1 MEPQAESISDMCS
14 HMTYSQIYDYLE
26 VQIPEEVMYYP
37 YAVAGSYDQMIHKA
51 MDNNNISMVKALIN
65 YRDNMND
72 REKKIKELNEFIR
85 NNSHK
90 FQEQL

>member
-26 VQIPEEVMYYP
+26 VQIPEEVMYCP
-37 YAVAGSYDQMIHKA
+37 YNGSYNQMLNEA
-51 MDNNNISMVKALIN
+51 VRERNISIVKSLIY
-65 YRDNMND
+65 YRDAMNE
-72 REKKIKELNEFIR
+72 REKKIKELNEFIQ

-90 FQEQL
+90 FQEKA

>member
-14 HMTYSQIYDYLE
+14 HMTYSQIYDSFE
-26 VQIPEEVMYYP
+26 VQIPEEVMYCP
-37 YAVAGSYDQMIHKA
+37 YNGSYDQMIHKA
-51 MDNNNISMVKALIN
+51 MDDNNISMVRSLIY
-65 YRDNMND
+65 YRDNMMI
-72 REKKIKELNEFIR
+72 REKKIKELNEFIQ

>member
-26 VQIPEEVMYYP
+26 VQIPEEVMYCP
-37 YAVAGSYDQMIHKA
+37 YNGSYDQMIHKA
-51 MDNNNISMVKALIN
+51 IDDNNISMVKALIN
-65 YRDNMND
+65 YRDNMVT
-72 REKKIKELNEFIR
+72 REKKIKELNDFIQ

>member
-1 MEPQAESISDMCS
+1 MEPQAESIADMCS

-26 VQIPEEVMYYP
+26 VQIPEEVMYCP
-37 YAVAGSYDQMIHKA
+37 YNGSYDQMIHKA
-51 MDNNNISMVKALIN
+51 MDDNNISMVKSLIYYRDNIN
-65 YRDNMND
+65 YRK
-72 REKKIKELNEFIR
+72 KKIKELNEFIQ

>member
-1 MEPQAESISDMCS
+1 MEPQAESFSDMCS

-26 VQIPEEVMYYP
+26 VQIPEEVMYCP
-37 YAVAGSYDQMIHKA
+37 YNGSYDQMIHKA
-51 MDNNNISMVKALIN
+51 MDDNNISIVKALIN
-65 YRDNMND
+65 YRDNMVT
-72 REKKIKELNEFIR
+72 REKKIKELKDFIQ

>member
-1 MEPQAESISDMCS
+1 MESHAESISDMCS

-26 VQIPEEVMYYP
+26 VQIPEEVMYCP
-37 YAVAGSYDQMIHKA
+37 YNGSYDQMIHKA
-51 MDNNNISMVKALIN
+51 MDDNNISIVKALIN
-65 YRDNMND
+65 YRDAMNE
-72 REKKIKELNEFIR
+72 REKKIKELKDFIQ